1 VNGWI
6 DFREL
11 KAKLKFPVVL
21 EHYGIELTRKGEQA
35 VGYCPLPTHGSN
47 RKSKTFSANL
57 ERGVWQCFGCKAK
70 GNVLDFA
77 VIMEDLSPA
86 DAKDVR
92 RTAIILRDALGLAV
106 GEQSADAAKAPAGH
120 GSTRAKPARRR
131 DAQVANTPAT
141 RVNEPLDFELKDLDP
156 SHPYLK
162 GRGLSTRTIA
172 QFGLGF
178 CSRGMLKDRIAIPL
192 HDSQGRLIG
201 YAGRLVDDT
210 KVSDENAKYKL
221 PSSRERDGVLHEF
234 RKSFFLY
241 HGHTIT
247 KPVDHLIVVEGF
259 ASVWWLWEHGYADTV
274 AIMGSSVSQ
283 EQVLLLTK
291 SVTPHGEFW
300 IMTDGDEAGDRC
312 AGELLKALAP
322 HRLVRWIA
330 LPPGTQPTDF
340 GSIEL
345 QQRFPEF
352 TCR

>member
-1 VNGWI
+1 MNGWI

-77 VIMEDLSPA
+77 VIMEDLSP
-86 DAKDVR
+86 DDPKDVR
-92 RTAIILRDALGLAV
+92 KTAIILRDALGLS
-106 GEQSADAAKAPAGH
+106 GGD
-120 GSTRAKPARRR
+120 KPAQKPEVKTTAAVSAKSSARRPVS
-131 DAQVANTPAT
+131 AAT
-141 RVNEPLDFELKDLDP
+141 SAVTRINEPLDFELKELDP
-156 SHPYLK
+156 AHPYLK
-162 GRGLSTRTIA
+162 SRGLSRRTIDH
-172 QFGLGF
+172 FGLGF
-178 CSRGMLKDRIAIPL
+178 CSRGLLKDRIAIPL

-201 YAGRLVDDT
+201 YAGRLVDDS
-210 KVSDENAKYKL
+210 KIRDENAKYKL
-221 PSSRERDGVLHEF
+221 PSSRERSGVMLEF
-234 RKSFFLY
+234 RKSLFLY
-241 HGHTIT
+241 HSQSLK
-247 KPVDHLIVVEGF
+247 KPLDLIIVVEGF
-259 ASVWWLWEHGYADTV
+259 ASVWWLWEHGFPDCM
-274 AIMGSSVSQ
+274 AIMGSSCSQ
-283 EQVLLLTK
+283 EQTLLLVQALK
-291 SVTPHGEFW
+291 PEGQFW
-300 IMTDGDEAGDRC
+300 IMTDGDEAGETC

-330 LPPGTQPTDF
+330 LPPGTQPTDL